1 MNRKYPLSSSS
12 PGGFPVHAAG
22 FFYWPCIH
30 VITRFPYTLLI
41 ARESVYER
49 FVIVILGPFDVTSG
63 CTVELTGLSSE
74 LKINQKL
81 ERP

>member
-1 MNRKYPLSSSS
+1 MNQKYPLSSSS

-22 FFYWPCIH
+22 FLLALY
-30 VITRFPYTLLI
+30 TRNHEVSLYSLSI
-41 ARESVYER
+41 VRESVYER
-49 FVIVILGPFDVTSG
+49 FVIVILVPCDVTSG